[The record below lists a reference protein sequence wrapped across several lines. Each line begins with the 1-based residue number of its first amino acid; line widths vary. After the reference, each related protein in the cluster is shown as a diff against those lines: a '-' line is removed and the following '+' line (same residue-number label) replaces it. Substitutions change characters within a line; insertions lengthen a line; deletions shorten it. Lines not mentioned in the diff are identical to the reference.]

1 MRFQHI
7 IGKSYLFIRFLLLQQ
22 RTILVTEFESYS
34 FISLIQFVSFGL
46 HISWPGVMPKEEAIS
61 SSTWELV
68 QMMALLEA
76 SEGLQLSGITG
87 VTSHSNVYP

>member
-1 MRFQHI
+1 
-7 IGKSYLFIRFLLLQQ
+7 
-22 RTILVTEFESYS
+22 
-34 FISLIQFVSFGL
+34 
-46 HISWPGVMPKEEAIS
+46 MPKEEAIS

-87 VTSHSNVYP
+87 VISHSNVYP